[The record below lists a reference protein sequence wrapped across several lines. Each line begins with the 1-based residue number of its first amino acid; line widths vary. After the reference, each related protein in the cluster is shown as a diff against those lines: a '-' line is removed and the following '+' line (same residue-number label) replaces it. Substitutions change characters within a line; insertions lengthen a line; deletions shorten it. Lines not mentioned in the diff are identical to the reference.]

1 MKLSTRD
8 YAVREHA
15 RPEPDEAEL
24 EPVRLSP
31 RDMLEAMK
39 RAAKAMLEDNMLMIA
54 SALAYSTFF
63 AIPSVLLVAVGLFTL
78 IAGPQT
84 ITSLIH
90 SFGHVMPAQA
100 TQLLGSSLHRLDHQP
115 GTTILMTVVGFV
127 LAVWATTSAM
137 TSFMTA
143 VNIAYKTKDTRNFVR
158 KRVIGLAMAACIG
171 FAFVLVAVLLI
182 FGPQIEK
189 RVGSAI
195 GAPSLVAYLWWAAQW
210 PILVVGLLAAF
221 ATILHLGPHLPDE
234 QRRWKLI
241 TPGAVVAAVVW
252 LAVSGLF
259 AVYTSMF
266 GSYNKTW
273 GSLSA
278 VIVML
283 TWLWLSSLALLFGAE
298 LNAQIEASHER
309 RRGMPART

>member
-1 MKLSTRD
+1 MSAQTRD
-8 YAVREHA
+8 YDVRERG

-24 EPVRLSP
+24 EPAPLTP
-31 RDMLEAMK
+31 RTFLTSFKD
-39 RAAKAMLEDNMLMIA
+39 AAKQMLEDNMMMIA

-78 IAGPQT
+78 IAGPAT

-90 SFGHVMPAQA
+90 HFGHVMPGQA
-100 TQLLGSSLHRLDHQP
+100 AQLLGGSLHRLNEHP
-115 GTTILMTVVGFV
+115 SASITMTAVGFV
-127 LAVWATTSAM
+127 LAVWSTTGAM
-137 TSFMTA
+137 TSYMTA
-143 VNIAYKTKDTRNFVR
+143 VNIAYGCKDSRKFMR
-158 KRVIGLAMAACIG
+158 KRAIALAMAVCIG
-171 FAFVLVAVLLI
+171 AAFLLVAVLLM

-189 RVGSAI
+189 RIGSSI
-195 GAPSLVAYLWWAAQW
+195 GMSTLVSYVWWIAQW
-210 PILVVGLLAAF
+210 PILLAGLLAAF
-221 ATILHLGPHLPDE
+221 ATVLYLGPNLAPDK
-234 QRRWKLI
+234 RRWQFI
-241 TPGAVVAAVVW
+241 TPGAVVAALIW

-259 AVYTSMF
+259 AVYTAKF

-298 LNAQIEASHER
+298 LNAEIEGHHR
-309 RRGMPART
+309 RRRSAGA